1 MLNVLILSPW
11 LPWPPH
17 DGARIRILETLRFL
31 SRRHRVFLIAPLYR
45 PEEEVHVGN
54 IRRLCADSDV
64 VLVPNGTAARLR
76 RLCSGLAA
84 GLPPVQA
91 YHRNA
96 AMAQRVRNVT
106 SEISFDIVHVEF
118 SFLAHY
124 VGALSPRYRARTVL
138 SMHNIESVRFDREL
152 AVAPWNTRR
161 LVLLGNRWLFPD
173 WERRA
178 VRAFDG
184 VLAVSE
190 DDRAWIQ
197 RHAPAAT
204 VRLAPNGVDVEYYAP
219 RPASQLSS
227 SVVYVGAMD
236 YPPNEDAVVWFA
248 DEVLPPL
255 RARHAEMG
263 FTIVGRSP
271 TPAIKALARRPGIR
285 VTGEVEDIRPYLAE
299 AIALVVPLRSG
310 GGTRLKIVQAM
321 AMGRPVVSTT
331 LGAEGL
337 EIADGDNIMIADSP
351 ERLTESIV
359 RLAIAPDRAAR
370 IGLAGR
376 QLALAKYDWRHC
388 LRGLEDLYQAVLT
401 DRRA

>member
-1 MLNVLILSPW
+1 MLNILILSPW
-11 LPWPPH
+11 LPWPPY

-31 SRRHRVFLIAPLYR
+31 SQRHRVSLIAPLYR
-45 PEEEVHVGN
+45 PEEEAHVGN
-54 IRRLCADSDV
+54 IRNLCADSDV
-64 VLVPNGTAARLR
+64 VLVPNGTSARLR

-96 AMAQRVRNVT
+96 AMAERVRNVT
-106 SEISFDIVHVEF
+106 SETSFDIVHVEF

-124 VGALSPRYRARTVL
+124 LGALSPRCQARTVL
-138 SMHNIESVRFDREL
+138 SMHNIESTRFDREL

-161 LVLLGNRWLFPD
+161 LVLLGNRSLFPN
-173 WERRA
+173 WEQRA

-190 DDRAWIQ
+190 DDRAWIKDQ
-197 RHAPAAT
+197 APAAA

-219 RPASQLSS
+219 WPVSSVSS

-248 DEVLPPL
+248 DEILPSL
-255 RARHAEMG
+255 RAGQAEMG

-271 TPAIKALARRPGIR
+271 TPAVKALARRPGIR

-299 AIALVVPLRSG
+299 AVALVVPLRSG
-310 GGTRLKIVQAM
+310 GGTRLKILQAM
-321 AMGRPVVSTT
+321 AMGRPVVSTA

-337 EIADGDNIMIADSP
+337 EIADGDNIVIADSP
-351 ERLTESIV
+351 ERFAECVV
-359 RLAIAPDRAAR
+359 RLAIAPDMAAR

-376 QLALAKYDWRHC
+376 QLALAKYDWRQC
-388 LRGLEDLYQAVLT
+388 LQGLEDLYQVVLT